1 MEAERL
7 LGDDPVPENMVIIT
21 DGEDRPLLERADI
34 LSVVMEETL
43 VFGTVTVRGVGRC
56 VRWDIAGSD
65 AHGLEL
71 NELGNDGDFLEAFEA
86 RLRAAETKADALERV
101 LRRGRGERAAGATDE
116 YCTLQPDELSGLREV
131 LRLRPNAG
139 RDGAIEVTRDRVQ
152 VACNALRAIREATL
166 GCSWSVL
173 ARTPQ
178 GKAFVARWG
187 VKVNPVL
194 ADITPP
200 QLRLEILGIEGSGE
214 AQLHWNQSRDWTSR
228 VIQWRSGPGEDWQD
242 LHSPS
247 PEESSTTLEGDWSA
261 CEYSLLVHVDRNTL
275 RSAVQSAADLL
286 ASARAS
292 APFWAPE
299 GLSCERG
306 EEEALALQWVPP
318 TFPGVDMTRVA
329 FQSAPLDSNEWEDC
343 VEAPAQPGRHVG
355 IPYDSSSGCRVRAR
369 FLRWGS
375 ESPWSEAVS
384 MGPESVPSPPVAEPE
399 EAVETPADFP
409 EPPAAPVAGARLEDE
424 SQFDRASQVV
434 RDGVHE
440 GKLLITW
447 KCPPHAREDGWSAE
461 IEVSRP
467 SGPEDA
473 VASDPKVPATV
484 EAGLASDGD
493 AGEWL
498 PLASVPASREKYL
511 VGLEGG
517 ASIGSYRVRFTGP
530 NGAASAW
537 AAAPLAGPG
546 CLSRLTGSGW
556 LWNLLK
562 VLLLC
567 LALYLLL
574 QACGAGACRSIKG
587 WDLPRFPWPESV
599 PEPGSTGE
607 TDSTGGASRPRPGSR
622 ENSDPNQSSGAGSRD
637 GASET
642 EAQTPEDPGS
652 SGEAGKDR
660 GASPGISGQK
670 PDRDASAKLREILD
684 RLGGRKPN
692 GGRDPNGQEQTPTED
707 DRLDAAG
714 VVSGEVSVT
723 LSWDLRCDLDLLVTN
738 PSGELIYFN
747 HKRGTCGGTL
757 DVDQNS
763 SPSRAKEAPVE
774 QVSWPDWPP
783 EGEYKVEVVLYQRHA
798 FEECQGEIPFKV
810 RLRRPGME
818 DERYQGRFET
828 GEGIASRQ
836 EVLRFLVNSD
846 KRQGAAPGAGPPQP
860 PDPAQPVVPGDLAEV
875 ANRVADDLATLGA
888 LLVGGEA
895 LEALPRLEDHDS
907 RVELLTSTVE
917 SLIQQEEIFE
927 IPRDR
932 LVPLKDALSMTAAE
946 AARQRGMPL
955 DRAGAAVDEQR
966 IGATLETAAVGALEA
981 LQESLVPFMEVVAP
995 LPDARRSLGQVLTDP
1010 RLELVMA
1017 LLGRGDSEEFLFF
1030 ESIPSEERSQAE
1042 LLDIWSSAMEQPVPG
1057 SSISGELGTG
1067 ELGTGD
1073 EGSET
1078 PLPQPLDSDQSELS
1092 PSDGDELEESLS
1104 ELEELELAELLAE
1117 AAAADAAGQ
1126 PDGADAADPPVES
1139 GELELPAGESQDAPA
1154 SPPSSGDA
1162 PLEVEPSGDPP
1173 AVIPGEAP
1181 PSAAPLAVESS
1192 GSRAAEGQADPEPGG
1207 ASVGEA
1213 VQRKPGREDGG
1224 ARQPEAPGSVWRPRP
1239 IEAVSL
1245 EVDGSGEPPPQMDD
1259 SLPSSQRPSGDELGW
1274 RSELD
1279 WQVPGLELSGDR
1291 RLMLGPVVAFELSS
1305 SKGEGVEL
1313 LERTAAD
1320 KLRVAFSQGG
1330 WKVQSVSAGGAQG
1343 QAGFALYLEALPRGG
1358 TNSAIPIGTVPD
1370 ITCASVVSR
1379 EATRL
1384 SVFGG
1389 RSAWWFSLAPPKDA
1403 ATSEPKSTEGTEE
1416 EVRWSVQSSTPTRLA
1431 AWVVVGRNGESIL
1444 ELDPKPGC
1452 GPIEVEA
1459 WSGDT
1464 LLARSRPIKVEVE
1477 W

>member
-71 NELGNDGDFLEAFEA
+71 DELRNDGGFLDAFEA

-131 LRLRPNAG
+131 LRLRPSAG

-200 QLRLEILGIEGSGE
+200 QLRLEILGIEGSGQ

-228 VIQWRSGPGEDWQD
+228 VIQWRSGPGEDWHD

-261 CEYSLLVHVDRNTL
+261 CEYSLVVHVERNTL

-306 EEEALALQWVPP
+306 EEEALALQWVSP
-318 TFPGVDMTRVA
+318 TFPGVDITRVA
-329 FQSAPLDSNEWEDC
+329 FQRAPLDSNDWEDC
-343 VEAPAQPGRHVG
+343 GEAPAQPGRQVG
-355 IPYDSSSGCRVRAR
+355 IAYQSSFGCRIRAR

-375 ESPWSEAVS
+375 ASAWSETVS
-384 MGPESVPSPPVAEPE
+384 IEPDFVPSPPVAEPE
-399 EAVETPADFP
+399 EPAEPPADLS

-434 RDGVHE
+434 RDGVLE

-447 KCPPHAREDGWSAE
+447 KCPPHAKQDGWSAE

-467 SGPEDA
+467 SRPEDT
-473 VASDPKVPATV
+473 VAGDPNVPMAV
-484 EAGLASDGD
+484 EAGLASDGED
-493 AGEWL
+493 GEWI
-498 PLASVPASREKYL
+498 PLASVPASREQFL

-517 ASIGSYRVRFTGP
+517 TSIGKYRVRFTGP
-530 NGAASAW
+530 SGATSAW

-562 VLLLC
+562 LLLLC

-574 QACGAGACRSIKG
+574 QACGAGACHSIKG
-587 WDLPRFPWPESV
+587 WELPRFSWPDLTG
-599 PEPGSTGE
+599 GS
-607 TDSTGGASRPRPGSR
+607 DSTGGSGSTGGADGPRPGLG
-622 ENSDPNQSSGAGSRD
+622 ENADPIRSSGPGSRGGD
-637 GASET
+637 SET
-642 EAQTPEDPGS
+642 EAQTPVDPAS
-652 SGEAGKDR
+652 SGESGQDQK
-660 GASPGISGQK
+660 ASPGISGQK
-670 PDRDASAKLREILD
+670 PDEDASERLRVLLD
-684 RLGGRKPN
+684 RLGGREPA
-692 GGRDPNGQEQTPTED
+692 GDGPTPTEE
-707 DRLDAAG
+707 DRLDEAG

-723 LSWDLRCDLDLLVTN
+723 LTWNLRCDLDLLVTN
-738 PSGELIYFN
+738 PAGDLIYFN
-747 HKRGTCGGTL
+747 HRRGSCGGTL
-757 DVDQNS
+757 DVDQNF
-763 SPSRAKEAPVE
+763 SPSRVKAAPVE

-783 EGEYKVEVVLYQRHA
+783 AGEYKVEVVLYQRHP
-798 FEECQGEIPFKV
+798 FEECQGDIPFKI
-810 RLRRPGME
+810 RLRRPGLV
-818 DERYQGRFET
+818 DEHRQGSFGR
-828 GEGIASRQ
+828 GEGTGTRQ
-836 EVLRFLVNSD
+836 EVLRFRVTPD
-846 KRQGAAPGAGPPQP
+846 MRQGAAAGASELGTPQP
-860 PDPAQPVVPGDLAEV
+860 PVPVLADVPDGLAGV

-895 LEALPRLEDHDS
+895 LEALPRLEDHDT

-917 SLIQQEEIFE
+917 SLIQQEEIFD

-946 AARQRGMPL
+946 AARKRGMPL
-955 DRAGAAVDEQR
+955 DRAGASAGEQQ
-966 IGATLETAAVGALEA
+966 IGATLETSALGALEA
-981 LQESLVPFMEVVAP
+981 LQDSLVPFMEVVGP
-995 LPDARRSLGQVLTDP
+995 LPDARGSLGQVLSAP
-1010 RLELVMA
+1010 RLELVLS
-1017 LLGRGDSEEFLFF
+1017 LLGSGDSERFLSFDSF
-1030 ESIPSEERSQAE
+1030 PSEDRSHGE
-1042 LLDIWSSAMEQPVPG
+1042 LLDIWTSAMEQPVSG
-1057 SSISGELGTG
+1057 SATNGQVETG
-1067 ELGTGD
+1067 GLETGD
-1073 EGSET
+1073 IDSET
-1078 PLPQPLDSDQSELS
+1078 PAPLPLERDQSELS
-1092 PSDGDELEESLS
+1092 PSDSDELEESLN
-1104 ELEELELAELLAE
+1104 ELEQLELAELLAE
-1117 AAAADAAGQ
+1117 AAAADNDQA
-1126 PDGADAADPPVES
+1126 DGAGAADPLVES
-1139 GELELPAGESQDAPA
+1139 GELELPAGESQDAQASPA
-1154 SPPSSGDA
+1154 STGDA

-1173 AVIPGEAP
+1173 RVIPGGGQPSGAP
-1181 PSAAPLAVESS
+1181 PAVEGS
-1192 GSRAAEGQADPEPGG
+1192 GSRVAEGQADPEPGD

-1213 VQRKPGREDGG
+1213 VQRKPGRADGG
-1224 ARQPEAPGSVWRPRP
+1224 APKPEAPASVWRPRP
-1239 IEAVSL
+1239 VKAVSL
-1245 EVDGSGEPPPQMDD
+1245 EVGGTGEPPQQMDD
-1259 SLPSSQRPSGDELGW
+1259 SLPSSQRPPGDVLRW

-1279 WQVPGLELSGDR
+1279 WQVPGLELAGDR
-1291 RLMLGPVVAFELSS
+1291 RLMLGPVVAFQLHSA
-1305 SKGEGVEL
+1305 KDEGADI
-1313 LERTAAD
+1313 LERAAAD
-1320 KLRVAFSQGG
+1320 KLSVAFSQGG
-1330 WKVQSVSAGGAQG
+1330 WKVHSVSAGGTQG
-1343 QAGFALYLEALPRGG
+1343 QAGFALYLEALPRG

-1370 ITCASVVSR
+1370 VSCASVVSR

-1384 SVFGG
+1384 SVLGG
-1389 RSAWWFSLAPPKDA
+1389 RSAWWFSLAPPEDL
-1403 ATSEPKSTEGTEE
+1403 ATSEPEFKGETED

-1431 AWVVVGRNGESIL
+1431 AWVVVGPNGESIL

-1452 GPIEVEA
+1452 SPIEVEA